1 MLLSPDPSYFCKH
14 ILQFIMKLIGP
25 ILAFALVALASAQKP
40 SLTVSVK
47 EGEMV
52 TGEKKFTVK
61 VVAKHPVTQVEF
73 YVGSEL
79 RDSDAS
85 TPYEFTLDSL
95 GESDGDLK
103 LKFAAYTAEGENI
116 TKTITVK
123 IDNGSS
129 KGLEFHL
136 NHAKEM
142 LAVSKWDAAITSG
155 RVALKAD
162 PKSKQARLYLARAYM
177 GKGVYDKAQ
186 KFAEDAAADDPNNLD
201 ALELLSAINLNRAFN
216 TLNRSG
222 ERSDTMKQIADAL
235 KGAVTARRKSLDHQ
249 IDTFGAISDSNRMA
263 YVDLAMRGGR
273 YSLAIEQLNPLFRA
287 DVKNA
292 DVGNRLAYAYL
303 RAGRLTE
310 AREVLDN
317 IKRFGS
323 ADAYTSAL
331 DASYWIQTGQDQKA
345 DEAIREALLNDPD
358 SLGVKSAQA
367 FIALKRNRSAV
378 LAQLARDLA
387 SSESQRTEVN
397 YYVAALYNRMS
408 NPDARKFYPR
418 AVLIEPTNYDMYI
431 EWGNYALG
439 LGVSGRIDKKD
450 ADAEVQYAQAL
461 FEAALAANPSS
472 SQALT
477 GLSLVSLYQ
486 NKLDDAVRFG
496 KAAAAAAP
504 QYAAAHYAY
513 SAAASAKATSLRI
526 AGQSNIAM
534 KTQLDELSKIATQ
547 ENLMAGKLDPIA
559 LEGRELPK
567 VSQAWNY
574 FSTGGRT
581 VVLVPPGK

>member
-1 MLLSPDPSYFCKH
+1 
-14 ILQFIMKLIGP
+14 MKLIGP
-25 ILAFALVALASAQKP
+25 IIATALVAIASAQKP
-40 SLTVSVK
+40 TLTVSVK
-47 EGEMV
+47 EGELV

-61 VVAKHPVTQVEF
+61 VQAKHPVTQVEF

-103 LKFAAYTAEGENI
+103 LKFSAYTSEGESV
-116 TKTITVK
+116 TKFVTIK
-123 IDNGSS
+123 IDNGAS

-136 NHAKEM
+136 NNAKEM

-186 KFAEDAAADDPNNLD
+186 KFAEDAAADDPNNME
-201 ALELLSAINLNRAFN
+201 ALELMSAINLNRAFN

-222 ERSDTMKQIADAL
+222 ERGDTMKAISDAL
-235 KGAVTARRKSLDHQ
+235 KGAVTSRRKSLDYQ
-249 IDTFGAISDSNRMA
+249 VDSFGAVTDANRLA
-263 YVDLAMRGGR
+263 YVDLAMRAGR
-273 YSLAIEQLNPLFRA
+273 YSLAIDQLVPAFRS
-287 DVKNA
+287 DFKNA
-292 DVGNRLAYAYL
+292 ELGNRLAFAYL
-303 RAGRLTE
+303 RAGRMTE

-317 IKRFGS
+317 IKRYGS
-323 ADAYTSAL
+323 GDAYASAL

-358 SLGVKSAQA
+358 NLGVKSAQA

-378 LAQLARDLA
+378 LAALAKDLA
-387 SSESQRTEVN
+387 STESQRTEVN

-408 NPDARKFYPR
+408 MPDARKFFQR

-431 EWGNYALG
+431 EWANYALG

-461 FEAALAANPSS
+461 FEAAMIANPSS

-486 NKLDDAVRFG
+486 NKLDDAVRYG

-513 SAAASAKATSLRI
+513 AAAANAKAGSLRI
-526 AGQSNIAM
+526 AGESSIAL
-534 KTQLDELSKIATQ
+534 KGQVAELSKIATQ
-547 ENLMAGKLDPIA
+547 ENLLAGKLDPIA

-567 VSQAWNY
+567 VSQAWTY